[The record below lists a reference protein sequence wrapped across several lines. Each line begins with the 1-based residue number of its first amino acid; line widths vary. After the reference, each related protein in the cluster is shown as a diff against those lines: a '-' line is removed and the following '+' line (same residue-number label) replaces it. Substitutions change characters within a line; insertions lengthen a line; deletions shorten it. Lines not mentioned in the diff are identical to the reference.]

1 MKLNVSGVSSEGV
14 KELHTNT
21 TKSSTASETPVS
33 ENMTSIKEVK
43 EAQLEGK
50 SIPVSEE
57 QVVKAIERAIKAMEG
72 TSTTL
77 EFSIHEKT
85 KHIMVKVLNKEN
97 GEVIREIPNEKTLDF
112 LAKLWETAG
121 IIIDKRR

>member
-1 MKLNVSGVSSEGV
+1 
-14 KELHTNT
+14 
-21 TKSSTASETPVS
+21 
-33 ENMTSIKEVK
+33 MTSIKEVK